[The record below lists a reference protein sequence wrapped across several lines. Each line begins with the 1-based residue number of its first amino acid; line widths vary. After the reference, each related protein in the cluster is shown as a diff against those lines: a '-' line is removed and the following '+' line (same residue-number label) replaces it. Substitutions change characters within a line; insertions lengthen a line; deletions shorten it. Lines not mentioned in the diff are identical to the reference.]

1 MKTLDYLQLDP
12 KKSEKTIDSLQKL
25 LANLQLYYTNLR
37 GYHWNV
43 TGVQFFGA
51 HEKYEEYYDDTADKV
66 DEVAE
71 RILMLGG
78 TPVHKF
84 SDYLKV
90 ADIKE
95 SGVVSDVKAIA
106 REILDQLKVLLANE
120 REIMELANDAGD
132 DGTADLVTGFITDQ
146 EKVVWMLTATLS

>member
-12 KKSEKTIDSLQKL
+12 AKTEKTVEGLQKL
-25 LANLQLYYTNLR
+25 LANLQVYYTNLR

-43 TGVQFFGA
+43 KGVEFFGA

-71 RILMLGG
+71 RILMLGA
-78 TPVHKF
+78 TPAHKF
-84 SDYLKV
+84 SDYLKT

-95 SGVVSDVKAIA
+95 AGVVTNAKDIA
-106 REILDQLKVLLANE
+106 RELLDQLKVLLEVE
-120 REIMELANDAGD
+120 REVLELAGD
-132 DGTADLVTGFITDQ
+132 TDDEGTIDLMTGFITDQ
-146 EKVVWMLTATLS
+146 EKIVWMLTAFIS

>member
-12 KKSEKTIDSLQKL
+12 KKTGKTIDSLQKL

-78 TPVHKF
+78 TPAHKF
-84 SDYLKV
+84 SDYLKM

-95 SGVVSDVKAIA
+95 SGVESDVKVIA
-106 REILDQLKVLLANE
+106 GQLLDQLKTLLALE
-120 REIMELANDAGD
+120 REIMELANEAGD

-146 EKVVWMLTATLS
+146 EKVVWMLTALLS

>member
-12 KKSEKTIDSLQKL
+12 KKTEKTIDSLQKL

-43 TGVQFFGA
+43 KGINFFGA

-78 TPVHKF
+78 TPAHNF
-84 SDYLKV
+84 SDYLKT

-95 SGVVSDVKAIA
+95 TGVESNVKEIA
-106 REILDQLKVLLANE
+106 KQLLGQLKVLLELE
-120 REIMELANDAGD
+120 REILDLADDANDE
-132 DGTADLVTGFITDQ
+132 GTADLVTGFITDQ
-146 EKVVWMLTATLS
+146 EKVIWMLTALLS

>member
-78 TPVHKF
+78 TPAHKF

>member
-12 KKSEKTIDSLQKL
+12 KKTEKTIDGLQKL

-43 TGVQFFGA
+43 KGVTFFGA

-78 TPVHKF
+78 TPAHNF
-84 SDYLKV
+84 SDYLKT

-95 SGVVSDVKAIA
+95 TGVVSDSKEIA
-106 REILDQLKVLLANE
+106 KQLLDQLKVLLAQE
-120 REIMELANDAGD
+120 REVLEVASDAD
-132 DGTADLVTGFITDQ
+132 DEGTIDLMTGFITDQ
-146 EKVVWMLTATLS
+146 EKIVWMLTAFAS